1 MIIHDITRLTALLI
15 IVRKEEGGIV
25 CIVDRSD
32 CMRQKM
38 QKFMMGRYGADQLG
52 QLLLGTSVV
61 LCLISIF
68 TRRDFFYIL
77 ALALLVYEYYRMM
90 SRQIEKRYAENQKF
104 LNWRY
109 QLAVKW
115 NREKEHFR
123 QRKIY
128 HFYKCPSCKQKVRV
142 PKGKGKICITCPK
155 CRTEFIRKS

>member
-1 MIIHDITRLTALLI
+1 
-15 IVRKEEGGIV
+15 
-25 CIVDRSD
+25 
-32 CMRQKM
+32 MRQKM

-61 LCLISIF
+61 LFLISLF
-68 TRRDFFYIL
+68 TKWNIFYIL
-77 ALALLVYEYYRMM
+77 ALGLMGYEYYRMM
-90 SRQIEKRYAENQKF
+90 SRQVERRYAQNQKF

-109 QLAVKW
+109 HLLVKW
-115 NREKEHFR
+115 NREEEHFK
-123 QRKIY
+123 QRKVY

>member
-1 MIIHDITRLTALLI
+1 
-15 IVRKEEGGIV
+15 
-25 CIVDRSD
+25 
-32 CMRQKM
+32 MRQKM

-128 HFYKCPSCKQKVRV
+128 HFYKCPSCK
-142 PKGKGKICITCPK
+142 
-155 CRTEFIRKS
+155 